1 MHLINFFY
9 VYSLFVSTDAEM
21 FFYYCIYYKKFDFCQ
36 NLFKDEK
43 LFEEL
48 KTFFEKYNFI
58 KLILI
63 MTKIRANLALF

>member
-1 MHLINFFY
+1 MFIPY
-9 VYSLFVSTDAEM
+9 LFSTDAEM

-48 KTFFEKYNFI
+48 KTFFEKYDNEYLSI
-58 KLILI
+58 KQHL
-63 MTKIRANLALF
+63 

>member
-9 VYSLFVSTDAEM
+9 VYSLFVSTYAEM

-48 KTFFEKYNFI
+48 KTFFEKYDNEYLSI
-58 KLILI
+58 KQHLKNIVQV
-63 MTKIRANLALF
+63 N